1 MKDENLKIIYDEI
14 TELHRFQQ
22 SGVDLLYNKLNW
34 ILVSDLVLIAA
45 ILNFKYPSILA
56 LLFAGASAVLVL
68 IKFQPQIFKS
78 TAQITNQ
85 LENVEKPNFLES
97 LIKKKKE
104 AYNANKGRI
113 DELNTVM
120 LYARVL
126 LILAIVTQFL
136 VIAKPFICYILR

>member
-1 MKDENLKIIYDEI
+1 MKEDNLKVIYDEI

-45 ILNFKYPSILA
+45 LLNFKHPSILA